1 MKVVSIILARG
12 GSVGVP
18 RKNIKELAG
27 RPLIDYAIQ
36 ASRASDVHETWVSTE
51 DAEIKSVADS
61 CGALVIDR
69 PAELAQDHSQSEEAI
84 LHFCEH
90 VDFDVLVFIQP
101 TSPLVESSDINTG
114 IRMMENYDSV
124 ISVYREHW
132 LGRWTTDAP
141 IVPIGWNP
149 ENRPMRQQ
157 AGENFVENGAF
168 YVTSR
173 SSLLES
179 RLRFSGDIGFVE
191 MPFYRSFQIDT
202 PDDFKLVE
210 CVIRGEGV
218 W

>member
-1 MKVVSIILARG
+1 MKVVSIVLARG

-90 VDFDVLVFIQP
+90 VDLCSYSQ
-101 TSPLVESSDINTG
+101 
-114 IRMMENYDSV
+114 
-124 ISVYREHW
+124 
-132 LGRWTTDAP
+132 
-141 IVPIGWNP
+141 
-149 ENRPMRQQ
+149 
-157 AGENFVENGAF
+157 
-168 YVTSR
+168 
-173 SSLLES
+173 
-179 RLRFSGDIGFVE
+179 RLRLLSLPI
-191 MPFYRSFQIDT
+191 
-202 PDDFKLVE
+202 
-210 CVIRGEGV
+210 
-218 W
+218 